1 MYIYVTIIYKGFIM
15 DHIAEEIVFKGRKPS
30 AKQVLAKVYSRVLQ
44 GCTLI
49 EVYWG
54 ENGIT
59 LDLNNGNWYGFG
71 WIKDISADDIAKQ
84 INSRLNNKTLNLW
97 NS

>member
-1 MYIYVTIIYKGFIM
+1 M
-15 DHIAEEIVFKGRKPS
+15 DHIAQEIIFKGKKPS
-30 AKQVLAKVYSRVLQ
+30 QKQVLTKALDRVKR
-44 GCTLI
+44 GDTLI
-49 EVYWG
+49 EIYWG

-59 LDLNNGNWYGFG
+59 LDKQGINGIWCGFG

-84 INSRLNNKTLNLW
+84 INATMQRDTLNLW